1 MVGTIDSL
9 ERIAQTHGM
18 VLIFLCQTAATRE
31 IVISDPLGNVIATKA
46 ATIFGL
52 L

>member
-18 VLIFLCQTAATRE
+18 VLIFLCQTATRQ
-31 IVISDPLGNVIATKA
+31 IVIGDPLGNVIVAK